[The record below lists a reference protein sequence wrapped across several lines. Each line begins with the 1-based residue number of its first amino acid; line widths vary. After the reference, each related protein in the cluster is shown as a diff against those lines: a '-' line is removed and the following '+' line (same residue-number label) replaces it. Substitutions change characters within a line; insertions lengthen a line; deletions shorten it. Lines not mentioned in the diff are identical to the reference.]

1 MSTAAAPTTRVES
14 VLQRAEL
21 ELWRDN
27 IDGALDLLARAHTL
41 APDHRYAARAE
52 EIRSWLRHLE
62 SRGAYAAAYEEYYRP
77 SKGRLDLKRLERDV
91 RILLGR
97 KTRKTVRRVV
107 EYPEYQ
113 WLERE
118 IIERRPARVLD
129 AGCGEGRIAL
139 CLGHRCP
146 SIRVT
151 AVEVSATN
159 VGIARRLNR
168 FRNVA
173 FQHGLVED
181 VVGAMAPGSFDL
193 GYSFAVLEHREG
205 VAEVEGPWRHGADHV
220 LDEAVLKRHVAEA
233 IEPPRD
239 ADVGRRDLDGRHPDG
254 RTPVAETQGDPA
266 LAASGIEHARGSP
279 LDDLALEPLV
289 FRIVDDAPHGLPRL
303 ATEQDSHV
311 TLEPLEVEAT
321 LAPPIIFLVGGRV
334 RPTAFE
340 VAEPRPNLL
349 GAGGISVIGR
359 ERVGARQ
366 QVERAV
372 DVVTPELELRPL
384 QDRLHASRRSCR
396 SRHRQLRS
404 WARWRCGR
412 RQACQRRS

>member
-52 EIRSWLRHLE
+52 EIRSWL
-62 SRGAYAAAYEEYYRP
+62 
-77 SKGRLDLKRLERDV
+77 
-91 RILLGR
+91 
-97 KTRKTVRRVV
+97 TRKTVRRVV

-193 GYSFAVLEHREG
+193 GYSFAVLEHVPDVETTVGALLRTLRPGGRFCFAVAMNELMATGPVPAFQPLAG
-205 VAEVEGPWRHGADHV
+205 VAGPVPGFTEVGLRERFGRLPGFSLRKLPGRWR
-220 LDEAVLKRHVAEA
+220 
-233 IEPPRD
+233 P
-239 ADVGRRDLDGRHPDG
+239 GRY
-254 RTPVAETQGDPA
+254 PA
-266 LAASGIEHARGSP
+266 TIA
-279 LDDLALEPLV
+279 
-289 FRIVDDAPHGLPRL
+289 
-303 ATEQDSHV
+303 
-311 TLEPLEVEAT
+311 PLEYGAFFIAVS
-321 LAPPIIFLVGGRV
+321 AP
-334 RPTAFE
+334 
-340 VAEPRPNLL
+340 
-349 GAGGISVIGR
+349 
-359 ERVGARQ
+359 
-366 QVERAV
+366 
-372 DVVTPELELRPL
+372 
-384 QDRLHASRRSCR
+384 
-396 SRHRQLRS
+396 
-404 WARWRCGR
+404 
-412 RQACQRRS
+412 

>member
-52 EIRSWLRHLE
+52 EIRSWRRHLE
-62 SRGAYAAAYEEYYRP
+62 SRGAYAAAYEEYYRR

-181 VVGAMAPGSFDL
+181 MIGAMAPGSFDL
-193 GYSFAVLEHREG
+193 AYSFAVLEHVPDVETTVGALLRTLRPVFSC
-205 VAEVEGPWRHGADHV
+205 VAP
-220 LDEAVLKRHVAEA
+220 L
-233 IEPPRD
+233 PRD
-239 ADVGRRDLDGRHPDG
+239 GRALYSARHPSPRSCSSTSRRQRTAYWSRVDEHAPARRGVQSRRRARGDRGGREACRVARLRIGVDGRGPRRRPVRRARSGGGSDDPHPSRD
-254 RTPVAETQGDPA
+254 
-266 LAASGIEHARGSP
+266 EH
-279 LDDLALEPLV
+279 
-289 FRIVDDAPHGLPRL
+289 
-303 ATEQDSHV
+303 Q
-311 TLEPLEVEAT
+311 
-321 LAPPIIFLVGGRV
+321 
-334 RPTAFE
+334 
-340 VAEPRPNLL
+340 
-349 GAGGISVIGR
+349 
-359 ERVGARQ
+359 
-366 QVERAV
+366 
-372 DVVTPELELRPL
+372 
-384 QDRLHASRRSCR
+384 
-396 SRHRQLRS
+396 
-404 WARWRCGR
+404 
-412 RQACQRRS
+412 

>member
-62 SRGAYAAAYEEYYRP
+62 SRGAYAAAYEEYYRR

-113 WLERE
+113 LLERE

-151 AVEVSATN
+151 AVEVSASR
-159 VGIARRLNR
+159 GGSIASATWR
-168 FRNVA
+168 FSTASSRTWSA
-173 FQHGLVED
+173 
-181 VVGAMAPGSFDL
+181 
-193 GYSFAVLEHREG
+193 
-205 VAEVEGPWRHGADHV
+205 PWRQGPSTSA
-220 LDEAVLKRHVAEA
+220 
-233 IEPPRD
+233 
-239 ADVGRRDLDGRHPDG
+239 
-254 RTPVAETQGDPA
+254 TPSRCSSTC
-266 LAASGIEHARGSP
+266 
-279 LDDLALEPLV
+279 
-289 FRIVDDAPHGLPRL
+289 
-303 ATEQDSHV
+303 
-311 TLEPLEVEAT
+311 
-321 LAPPIIFLVGGRV
+321 
-334 RPTAFE
+334 PT
-340 VAEPRPNLL
+340 
-349 GAGGISVIGR
+349 
-359 ERVGARQ
+359 
-366 QVERAV
+366 
-372 DVVTPELELRPL
+372 
-384 QDRLHASRRSCR
+384 SRRR
-396 SRHRQLRS
+396 
-404 WARWRCGR
+404 WARSCVRCDRAAGSVSPSR
-412 RQACQRRS
+412 

>member
-62 SRGAYAAAYEEYYRP
+62 SRGAYAAAYEEYYRR

-193 GYSFAVLEHREG
+193 GYSFAVLEHVPDVETTVGALLRTLRPGGRFCFAVPMNELVATGPVPAFQPVAG
-205 VAEVEGPWRHGADHV
+205 VAGHVRVFTEVGLRERFGRLPEFSLTKLPGRWRS
-220 LDEAVLKRHVAEA
+220 
-233 IEPPRD
+233 
-239 ADVGRRDLDGRHPDG
+239 GRY
-254 RTPVAETQGDPA
+254 PA
-266 LAASGIEHARGSP
+266 TIA
-279 LDDLALEPLV
+279 
-289 FRIVDDAPHGLPRL
+289 
-303 ATEQDSHV
+303 
-311 TLEPLEVEAT
+311 PLEYGAFFVAVS
-321 LAPPIIFLVGGRV
+321 AP
-334 RPTAFE
+334 
-340 VAEPRPNLL
+340 
-349 GAGGISVIGR
+349 
-359 ERVGARQ
+359 
-366 QVERAV
+366 
-372 DVVTPELELRPL
+372 
-384 QDRLHASRRSCR
+384 
-396 SRHRQLRS
+396 
-404 WARWRCGR
+404 
-412 RQACQRRS
+412 

>member
-41 APDHRYAARAE
+41 APDHRYTARAE

-62 SRGAYAAAYEEYYRP
+62 SRRAYAAAYEEYYRR
-77 SKGRLDLKRLERDV
+77 SKGRLELKRLERDV

-113 WLERE
+113 LLERE

-139 CLGHRCP
+139 CLGHRFP

-173 FQHGLVED
+173 FQ
-181 VVGAMAPGSFDL
+181 
-193 GYSFAVLEHREG
+193 RQ
-205 VAEVEGPWRHGADHV
+205 GPSTS
-220 LDEAVLKRHVAEA
+220 
-233 IEPPRD
+233 P
-239 ADVGRRDLDGRHPDG
+239 
-254 RTPVAETQGDPA
+254 TPSRCSSTC
-266 LAASGIEHARGSP
+266 
-279 LDDLALEPLV
+279 
-289 FRIVDDAPHGLPRL
+289 
-303 ATEQDSHV
+303 
-311 TLEPLEVEAT
+311 
-321 LAPPIIFLVGGRV
+321 
-334 RPTAFE
+334 PT
-340 VAEPRPNLL
+340 
-349 GAGGISVIGR
+349 
-359 ERVGARQ
+359 
-366 QVERAV
+366 
-372 DVVTPELELRPL
+372 
-384 QDRLHASRRSCR
+384 SRRR
-396 SRHRQLRS
+396 
-404 WARWRCGR
+404 WARSCVRCDRAAGSVSPSR
-412 RQACQRRS
+412 

>member
-1 MSTAAAPTTRVES
+1 MSTAAAPTTRVEP

-41 APDHRYAARAE
+41 APDHRYTARAE

-62 SRGAYAAAYEEYYRP
+62 SRGAYAAAYEEYYRR
-77 SKGRLDLKRLERDV
+77 SKGRLDLKRFERDV

-107 EYPEYQ
+107 DYPEYQ

-139 CLGHRCP
+139 CLGHRFP

-193 GYSFAVLEHREG
+193 VYSFAVLEH
-205 VAEVEGPWRHGADHV
+205 VPDVETTVGALLRTLRPGGRFCFAVPMNELTATGPVPAP
-220 LDEAVLKRHVAEA
+220 AS
-233 IEPPRD
+233 
-239 ADVGRRDLDGRHPDG
+239 GRRGRPRPRLHRGWPARAVWAPPG
-254 RTPVAETQGDPA
+254 VLAHEAPRT
-266 LAASGIEHARGSP
+266 LAARAVPGHDRAARVRSVLRRGVGAVKEILSGTAIWRLLVGAMAV
-279 LDDLALEPLV
+279 ALLLVLHTV
-289 FRIVDDAPHGLPRL
+289 FR
-303 ATEQDSHV
+303 
-311 TLEPLEVEAT
+311 
-321 LAPPIIFLVGGRV
+321 
-334 RPTAFE
+334 
-340 VAEPRPNLL
+340 
-349 GAGGISVIGR
+349 
-359 ERVGARQ
+359 
-366 QVERAV
+366 
-372 DVVTPELELRPL
+372 
-384 QDRLHASRRSCR
+384 
-396 SRHRQLRS
+396 
-404 WARWRCGR
+404 
-412 RQACQRRS
+412 